1 MDELNIDFDAIGKDP
16 VKTAS
21 EQADDKL
28 KGVLSKLSKWRSVVV
43 LGAMAIVT
51 LVFPLISTGFVDPF
65 SVDFWFQAIYSL
77 AIATLSYYMFA
88 PFGTRSERLESATYE
103 KVIERWTA
111 LSQAVRENGLI
122 EAFYK
127 FCGIRREEERAE
139 RKALFIEAAGLPMS
153 IYEELYAGL
162 TPKQLKQKQREGE
175 LTRKQVKY
183 LIAANGEIKVL
194 PINPSMILSGL
205 KVNNINDV
213 GRERRR
219 KLFGLLRPLTLILT
233 MVLRSAIDIGGNE
246 DISFVDYIAQ
256 AVTDLFTIVMWAF
269 AGFRYGISMVRDEE
283 QTVNGRS
290 EFLSMFLERAK
301 KTILKDKEETH
312 HVEAVAPATE

>member
-1 MDELNIDFDAIGKDP
+1 MSERFDFQGETTDP
-16 VKTAS
+16 IQTAS

-28 KGVLSKLSKWRSVVV
+28 KGVLSKLSKWRSVMVM
-43 LGAMAIVT
+43 GAMAIAA

-65 SVDFWFQAIYSL
+65 SVDFWFNAVYSL
-77 AIATLSYYMFA
+77 AIATLSYYMYA
-88 PFGTRSERLESATYE
+88 PFGTRSERLESTTYE
-103 KVIERWTA
+103 KVIKRWTA
-111 LSQAVRENGLI
+111 LSGQVRDDGLI
-122 EAFYK
+122 EAFYE
-127 FCGIRREEERAE
+127 FCGVRREEERAE
-139 RKALFIEAAGLPMS
+139 RKALFIEAAGLPVR

-175 LTRKQVKY
+175 LTRQQVKY
-183 LIAANGEIKVL
+183 LIAANGKIKVL

-205 KVNNINDV
+205 KVKNINDV
-213 GRERRR
+213 GRKKRH
-219 KLFGLLRPLTLILT
+219 KLFGLLRPLTLIVT
-233 MVLRSAIDIGGNE
+233 MVIRSAIEIGGNE
-246 DISFVDYIAQ
+246 YISFVDYIAQ
-256 AVTDLFTIVMWAF
+256 AVTDLFTIVMWSF